1 MQTRSQTR
9 KQQLLKRE
17 RESVLARDRNFA
29 DEKLKFYKEKLDNIH
44 ENPDVNSSYLND
56 EPWIWNFNRK
66 NYEYWMDIIA
76 GLENGH
82 TIEEQV
88 EIKKKR
94 NEELKSKD
102 ASCTVS
108 GGRRYK
114 RTIKRRKLTKRR
126 NLKSRKVK

>member
-1 MQTRSQTR
+1 MPPVTR
-9 KQQLLKRE
+9 KRKKELEQLELE
-17 RESVLARDRNFA
+17 RELVLERDRNIA
-29 DEKLKFYKEKLDNIH
+29 DVNLKFYKEKLDNIH
-44 ENPDVNSSYLND
+44 ENPDVNDSYLID
-56 EPWIWNFNRK
+56 KKWKLNFNRK

-88 EIKKKR
+88 KR
-94 NEELKSKD
+94 NEELKKSKD